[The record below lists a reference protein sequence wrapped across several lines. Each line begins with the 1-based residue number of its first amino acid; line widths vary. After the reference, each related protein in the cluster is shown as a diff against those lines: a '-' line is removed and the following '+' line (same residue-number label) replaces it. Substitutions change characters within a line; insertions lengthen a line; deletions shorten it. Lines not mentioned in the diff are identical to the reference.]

1 MYFNMYYKSESR
13 SILGTQVQYTMAL
26 QTTKNTRVKKQNAK
40 KFTDKKYMYSNV
52 NMINVNTYSVE
63 GQEEIKF
70 LEKQNVRQI
79 VEGSAQY

>member
-1 MYFNMYYKSESR
+1 
-13 SILGTQVQYTMAL
+13 
-26 QTTKNTRVKKQNAK
+26 
-40 KFTDKKYMYSNV
+40 MYSNV
-52 NMINVNTYSVE
+52 NMINVNTYSVD